1 MRHPSGRWARCRRS
15 APILRDPRSSAGVA
29 APREARRRTSIAT
42 REPRGSRAS
51 RSTSS
56 RPSRR
61 LRERITQPLEAR
73 ERAARSSASRPT
85 IERCAGLLVT
95 TACSHP
101 LRTSEIRCGVS
112 CAAVG
117 RCARRPGHRCGDD
130 AASRRAHQALQG
142 VRGLDSPH
150 LIPSRIRD
158 SAVQVRP

>member
-1 MRHPSGRWARCRRS
+1 MRHPSGRWARCRRKARS
-15 APILRDPRSSAGVA
+15 LRAPRSSDGEA
-29 APREARRRTSIAT
+29 APTEPRRRTSIAT
-42 REPRGSRAS
+42 REPRGSCAS

-95 TACSHP
+95 TTCSHR
-101 LRTSEIRCGVS
+101 LRTSEVRRGVN
-112 CAAVG
+112 CAAGG
-117 RCARRPGHRCGDD
+117 RCVRQPGHRCGDG

-150 LIPSRIRD
+150 SIPSH
-158 SAVQVRP
+158 SPGTAVQVRP